1 MKKKIFSL
9 ILAVALLAALAVN
22 VSAEATP
29 DINLTY
35 TTQSE
40 GKYTVTVTLAN
51 IPQNNGVEY
60 AQILLTCRSSQHNI
74 VNKSMTLLAQGN
86 IQTTKQ
92 FNTSADSLLVLI
104 EPKDNHFAGISNTA
118 VYTFTV
124 TQSGTEQ
131 VAPGFDLS
139 AILILKDGTEQE
151 INSRVTAQYVSD
163 PTPPTTEP
171 PTEPP
176 TEPVTPPTTEP
187 ATQPSQ
193 PGNTTQANMASTQLV
208 LWVMIA
214 LIVVEVVACVI
225 IVIAK
230 KKKKD

>member
-22 VSAEATP
+22 VSAETAPNIT
-29 DINLTY
+29 LSY
-35 TTQSE
+35 AAQSE

-60 AQILLTCRSSQHNI
+60 AQILLTCRTSQHNI

-86 IQTTKQ
+86 IQATKQ

-118 VYTFTV
+118 VYSFAV

-131 VAPGFDLS
+131 AAPGFDLS

-176 TEPVTPPTTEP
+176 TEPVMPPTTEP

-193 PGNTTQANMASTQLV
+193 PGNATQGDIASSQLM
-208 LWVMIA
+208 LWLMIA
-214 LIVVEVVACVI
+214 LIAVEVAACVI
-225 IVIAK
+225 ILVSRN
-230 KKKKD
+230 KKKD

>member
-22 VSAEATP
+22 VSAETAPNIT
-29 DINLTY
+29 LSY
-35 TTQSE
+35 AAQSE

-60 AQILLTCRSSQHNI
+60 AQILLTCRTSQHNI

-86 IQTTKQ
+86 IQATKQ

-118 VYTFTV
+118 VYSFTV
-124 TQSGTEQ
+124 TQSGNGQE
-131 VAPGFDLS
+131 APQFDLS

-151 INSRVTAQYVSD
+151 INSRVTAEYIPD
-163 PTPPTTEP
+163 PTPPTTQP
-171 PTEPP
+171 PTR
-176 TEPVTPPTTEP
+176 PVTPPTTEP

-193 PGNTTQANMASTQLV
+193 SGNATQGDIASSQLM
-208 LWVMIA
+208 LWLMIA
-214 LIVVEVVACVI
+214 LIAVEVAACVI
-225 IVIAK
+225 ILVSRN
-230 KKKKD
+230 KKKD

>member
-60 AQILLTCRSSQHNI
+60 AQILLTCRTSQHNI
-74 VNKSMTLLAQGN
+74 VNKSMTMLAQGN
-86 IQTTKQ
+86 IQATKQ

-118 VYTFTV
+118 VYTFSV
-124 TQSGTEQ
+124 IQSGNGQE
-131 VAPGFDLS
+131 APKFDLS

-151 INSRVTAQYVSD
+151 INSRVTAEYIPD
-163 PTPPTTEP
+163 PTPPTTQP
-171 PTEPP
+171 PTR
-176 TEPVTPPTTEP
+176 PVTPPTTEP

-193 PGNTTQANMASTQLV
+193 SGNATQGDIASSQLM
-208 LWVMIA
+208 LWLMIA
-214 LIVVEVVACVI
+214 LIAVEVAACVI
-225 IVIAK
+225 ILVSRN
-230 KKKKD
+230 KKKD